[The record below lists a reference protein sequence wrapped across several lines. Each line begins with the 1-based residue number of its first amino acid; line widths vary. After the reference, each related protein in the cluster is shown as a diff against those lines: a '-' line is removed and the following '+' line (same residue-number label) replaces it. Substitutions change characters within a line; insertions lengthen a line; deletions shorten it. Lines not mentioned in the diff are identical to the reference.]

1 MSRLEKPLD
10 RLVEWHKRGVSR
22 NMSSPS
28 DGSSGTPPVDQHDKE
43 CTPDHGVE
51 VERYCKEGAD
61 HEDRLAE
68 FADAFRVLFVLCET
82 CDANDGAMASEPS
95 RSEFLKTLGQLVV
108 WYKKGPPPG
117 PPRRYEY
124 RDHKA
129 YTEDIVEI
137 DKYNHTGME
146 IGQMLLKFDKSVVDA
161 MGALFIAHHV
171 TPLMRAGAFELDKSL
186 DNLVEWHRRGV
197 SSLNDGSTSLTDRL
211 CEHEAAVDRYRE
223 EGIEHDKNLGEF
235 ANAFWTLFRSCDIPD
250 TKDEAVGT
258 QSRPEFLKT
267 LGRLVVWH
275 NNGPPPAPSYSRY
288 DEYYRTLR
296 PGHHDPSDAQYAAEL
311 DQAEKLKHTAQVD
324 QYNQIGAGIGR
335 TLVKFDKPVVDAMR
349 GLTVAYRAHFAKKAR
364 LAEKAKK
371 EAEAARK
378 EAADRA
384 EAERIARLPEL
395 RALQQKRAME
405 RYDAHSAKIAMLRQI
420 GRKDPVV

>member
-1 MSRLEKPLD
+1 MSWLEKSLD

-22 NMSSPS
+22 NMSPPS

-43 CTPDHGVE
+43 CTPEHVVE
-51 VERYCKEGAD
+51 VERYCKEGAE
-61 HEDRLAE
+61 HENRLAE
-68 FADAFRVLFVLCET
+68 FAGAFRVLFMLRDT

-95 RSEFLKTLGQLVV
+95 RSEFLKTLGPLVA

-117 PPRRYEY
+117 PL
-124 RDHKA
+124 
-129 YTEDIVEI
+129 VEI

-161 MGALFIAHHV
+161 MGALFIAHHA

-197 SSLNDGSTSLTDRL
+197 SSNASSPSDGSVSLTDRL
-211 CEHEAAVDRYRE
+211 REHEAAVDRYRE
-223 EGIEHDKNLGEF
+223 EGVEHYKNLGQF

-258 QSRPEFLKT
+258 QSRHEFLKT

-275 NNGPPPAPSYSRY
+275 KNGPPPAPSYSRY
-288 DEYYRTLR
+288 DEYHRTLR
-296 PGHHDPSDAQYAAEL
+296 PGHHDPSDAQFAAEL
-311 DQAEKLKHTAQVD
+311 DEAEKLKHTAQVD

-349 GLTVAYRAHFAKKAR
+349 GLTAAYRAHFAKKAR

-384 EAERIARLPEL
+384 EGERIARLPEI